1 MLFASSGHS
10 SEALSI
16 GLIGYG
22 LLFSLSMRMTDRSE
36 TSFLD
41 RNNLL
46 FLPFGLYHSSP
57 SVLSQLVSPRKTHA
71 SNQPTLAPA
80 GVNASKQRNLA
91 AHAMYAAAAE
101 LAREKVPK
109 RRPIHGLARVVSEK
123 TLARKLSDG
132 LSISNSLIYRRR
144 PFVLLTGSVVVL
156 VLLVIGSVSLLS
168 GVGYNELPSTLLSA
182 TVSSKRD

>member
-1 MLFASSGHS
+1 MPFASSGHS

-16 GLIGYG
+16 ELTGYG
-22 LLFSLSMRMTDRSE
+22 LLFSLSTRMTDRSE

-46 FLPFGLYHSSP
+46 FLPFGLYLSSP
-57 SVLSQLVSPRKTHA
+57 SAPSQLVSLRKTHA

-91 AHAMYAAAAE
+91 AHAMYVAAAR
-101 LAREKVPK
+101 LAQEKVPK
-109 RRPIHGLARVVSEK
+109 PRPIYGLARVVSEK

-132 LSISNSLIYRRR
+132 LFI
-144 PFVLLTGSVVVL
+144 
-156 VLLVIGSVSLLS
+156 IGSYVAADHLFC
-168 GVGYNELPSTLLSA
+168 
-182 TVSSKRD
+182 